1 MTRAQIWLI
10 APAAAVLTVAVVAP
24 ILVDA
29 ASGPGDIPYSAPS
42 AQAWLGTD
50 NLGRSVLPQL
60 LTGGWRII
68 LIASTIAVL
77 VTALAAIAGTVA
89 ALKPRVGAFIE
100 RTTDAAML
108 IPPILAIM
116 LVLLSW
122 PAAGTAGLIVV
133 AVLVG
138 TPYSARVFAAAAS
151 GVAASGFVDVAVAS
165 GERLPYLVVREI
177 LPNLR
182 DTTLTQLGLRFV
194 EAMYLVSTAAF
205 LALPAF
211 LGESNWALMVRD
223 NSGGV
228 LLNPWAVAA
237 PALALAL
244 VAISLSVA
252 VGVIASRRTTP

>member
-1 MTRAQIWLI
+1 MKHTRVWWLVPAAVIIAAAAI
-10 APAAAVLTVAVVAP
+10 APLF
-24 ILVDA
+24 VDTS
-29 ASGPGDIPYSAPS
+29 SGQGDIPYSEPS

-50 NLGRSVLPQL
+50 HLGRSILPQL

-77 VTALAAIAGTVA
+77 VTALAAMAGTVA
-89 ALKPRVGAFIE
+89 ALQPRLGAVIE
-100 RTTDAAML
+100 RATDAAML
-108 IPPILAIM
+108 VPPILAIM

-122 PAAGTAGLIVV
+122 PSAGTAGLIVV

-138 TPYSARVFAAAAS
+138 TPYSARVFAAAAN
-151 GVAASGFVDVAVAS
+151 GVAASGFIDVAVAS
-165 GERLPYLVVREI
+165 GERLPYLAVREV

-205 LALPAF
+205 LALPAS
-211 LGESNWALMVRD
+211 LGESNWALMVRE

-252 VGVIASRRTTP
+252 VEIIASRRTTP